1 MTRPIQEDPVPSLHA
16 TRFASRLRLAL
27 IAGAV
32 ATAIAL
38 PLPAEA
44 AKYGAGRK
52 FGRGLAAMTCG
63 FLEVPGNI
71 VKTSR
76 EKGPVYGITLG
87 FAEGLGRLV
96 VRELVGVYEFVS
108 APFPAPPGYKPILQ
122 PEFPWGYFD

>member
-1 MTRPIQEDPVPSLHA
+1 MSHPL
-16 TRFASRLRLAL
+16 ASRSRSQLSLAL
-27 IAGAV
+27 VAAAV
-32 ATAIAL
+32 ATALAL
-38 PLPAEA
+38 PLPADA

-76 EKGPVYGITLG
+76 KKGPVYGVTLG
-87 FAEGLGRLV
+87 FVEGLGRLV

-108 APFPAPPGYKPILQ
+108 APFPAPPGYKPIIQ